1 VTDSASNLEP
11 DVAALGSADIFSP
24 AHIEKRRQALIEQ
37 ARAVGF
43 QGADFGDP
51 KSPAG
56 HAYAIRK
63 STWLTSEF
71 RRVHRK
77 AAMDITPQDVI
88 DVLNEAGVKS
98 WVLMGL
104 HGYLGYMPEPRATQD
119 VDVMVRHS
127 ERERAKKAIAKRWP
141 NLVIRS
147 FSQIIRF
154 GDPADLDA
162 KGYPKQVID
171 LMAPFAPFQEL
182 IMKEYVVVDDQTG
195 HRLPTVEAAIASKY
209 AAMVSAFRDR
219 DKKEQDA
226 VDFRR
231 LVRAN
236 FDQLKHEDLRRL
248 AGLIWESGADE
259 IDQFVQT
266 AVTDKP
272 FPI

>member
-1 VTDSASNLEP
+1 MSDSIDNLDPTAPASGGVDFTSAAYLE
-11 DVAALGSADIFSP
+11 A
-24 AHIEKRRQALIEQ
+24 RRQAMIAAAE
-37 ARAVGF
+37 ATGF
-43 QGADFGDP
+43 RGIDFDDP

-77 AAMDITPQDVI
+77 GAMDITPQDVV

-119 VDVMVRHS
+119 VDVMVWH
-127 ERERAKKAIAKRWP
+127 RERQKAKKAISARWP
-141 NLVIRS
+141 SLTIRS
-147 FSQIIRF
+147 YSQVIRF
-154 GDPADLDA
+154 GDPADLDTQ
-162 KGYPKQVID
+162 GRPKQVID

-182 IMKEYVVVDDQTG
+182 IMKEYVVVDDKTK
-195 HRLPTVEAAIASKY
+195 HRLPTVEAAIVSKY

-236 FDQLKHEDLRRL
+236 YDQLRREDLRRL
-248 AGLIWESGADE
+248 AGLIWEGGAHE
-259 IDQFVQT
+259 IDQFVET
-266 AVTDKP
+266 AVTDAP